1 MIQKKKKDWFKT
13 KKYPHIDTPIS
24 VSDRNKIEAYI
35 RNEEKIS
42 QHSFLPFIHK
52 TSLVRKFRKK
62 YCPCCGNCISL
73 NEKGNPIRVADKKK
87 RELFYASHL
96 DSLIYS
102 YYSQKLS
109 LKYEY
114 FIKNNNLNDVVLA
127 YRSIPISSASNSPCK
142 CNIDF
147 ANDVFEIIY
156 NFPHSEFDVI
166 AFDIT
171 SYFDN
176 LNHKILLEKWGK
188 ILDVERLPSDH
199 FNIFKNITRFSYIDI
214 VDLFEEFKDNILTQ
228 KTNAKGEKLEVKK
241 RKVAKLKFMRNQNAI
256 AFCNKADFLK
266 IKHKLIKPNK
276 TIKQKD
282 GSTIKRDFGI
292 PQGSPISSTLANI
305 YLIDFDKIINEYVTK
320 QNGFYK
326 RYSDDIV
333 IILPKGNRNNIIQ
346 LIQNQIS
353 EYKLEI
359 QDSKTQIFEFVREDN
374 FLKCGQVFKNL
385 TNWNKNFIY
394 LGFEF
399 NGNSVLLKNSSIS
412 GYYRKLKRHIRRAK
426 YFSKIHKK
434 EIFKRRILKKF
445 TYRGAKRTRKRLWDE
460 NTKSFKVY
468 DSYNYG
474 NFLTYVNKASS
485 KMINNKIKNQL
496 KRHWNKVNMLIK
508 P

>member
-1 MIQKKKKDWFKT
+1 MIQRKKKDWFKT

-24 VSDRNKIEAYI
+24 ISDRNKIEAYI

-52 TSLVRKFRKK
+52 TSLVRRFRKK

-73 NEKGNPIRVADKKK
+73 NEKGKPIRVPDQKK
-87 RELFYASHL
+87 RELFYASYF

-109 LKYEY
+109 SKYEL
-114 FIKNNNLNDVVLA
+114 FVKNNNLNDVILA
-127 YRSIPISSASNSPCK
+127 YRSIPVSSAPKSPCK

-176 LNHKILLEKWGK
+176 LNHKILLEKWSK
-188 ILDVERLPSDH
+188 ILDVKRLPSDH

-228 KTNAKGEKLEVKK
+228 KTNAKGEKLKVKK
-241 RKVAKLKFMRNQNAI
+241 RKVARLRFMRNQNAI
-256 AFCNKADFLK
+256 AFCDKSDFLK
-266 IKHKLIKPNK
+266 IKHKLIRSNK
-276 TIKQKD
+276 TIKLKD
-282 GSTIKRDFGI
+282 GSIAKQDFGI

-305 YLIDFDKIINEYVTK
+305 YLMDFDKIINEYVA
-320 QNGFYK
+320 QRNGFYR

-333 IILPKGNRNNIIQ
+333 VISPNGNRNDIIQ
-346 LIQNQIS
+346 LIQNEIS
-353 EYKLEI
+353 KHKLEI
-359 QDSKTQIFEFVREDN
+359 QDSKTQIFEFIRQDN
-374 FLKCGQVFKNL
+374 SLKCGQVFKDL
-385 TNWNKNFIY
+385 TNWNKNFVY

-399 NGNSVLLKNSSIS
+399 DGNSVLLKNSSIS
-412 GYYRKLKRHIRRAK
+412 GYYRKLKRHVSRAK
-426 YFSKIHKK
+426 YYSRRYNK

-445 TYRGAKRTRKRLWDE
+445 TYRGAKRTRKRLWNE
-460 NTKSFKVY
+460 KIKSFKTY

-474 NFLTYVNKASS
+474 NFLTYANKASY

-496 KRHWNKVNMLIK
+496 KGHWNKVNMLIK
-508 P
+508 H